1 MAQKDNPLF
10 APPKVMTNQRMSS
23 PKSMENDDDDE
34 GKESSGNN
42 YCIDDLLE
50 AQLSIRMQHWLT
62 KSFAQHKA
70 LGKAYEGL
78 DDLID
83 TFVETLIGA
92 KGRGFLSGIRSVSV
106 GGDSMKILNNLESTL
121 RNDIPKDVGEKET
134 ALLNIRDEMLS
145 LVQHTKYLLT
155 LE

>member
-1 MAQKDNPLF
+1 
-10 APPKVMTNQRMSS
+10 
-23 PKSMENDDDDE
+23 MENNDDE
-34 GKESSGNN
+34 ESNESSSNN
-42 YCIDDLLE
+42 YCVEDLLE
-50 AQLSIRMQHWLT
+50 AQLSLRMQHWLT

-70 LGKAYEGL
+70 LGKAYDGL

-92 KGRGFLSGIRSVSV
+92 KGRGVLSGITSVSV
-106 GGDSMKILNNLESTL
+106 GGDPIKILNDLESTL
-121 RNDIPKDVGEKET
+121 RNDIPKDVGENET
-134 ALLNIRDEMLS
+134 ALLNIRDEMLG

>member
-10 APPKVMTNQRMSS
+10 APPKVVINQKMSS
-23 PKSMENDDDDE
+23 QKSMENDDNE
-34 GKESSGNN
+34 ESKESSSNN
-42 YCIDDLLE
+42 YCVEDLLE
-50 AQLSIRMQHWLT
+50 AQLSLRMQHWLT

-70 LGKAYEGL
+70 LGKAYDGL

-92 KGRGFLSGIRSVSV
+92 KGRGVLSGITSVSV
-106 GGDSMKILNNLESTL
+106 GGDPIEILNDLESTL

-134 ALLNIRDEMLS
+134 ALLNIRDEMLG